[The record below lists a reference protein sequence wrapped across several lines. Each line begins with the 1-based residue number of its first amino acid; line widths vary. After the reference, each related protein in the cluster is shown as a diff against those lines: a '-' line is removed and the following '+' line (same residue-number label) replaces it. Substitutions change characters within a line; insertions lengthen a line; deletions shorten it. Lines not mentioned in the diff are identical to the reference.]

1 LNPPAGQAI
10 IGFDTATGVLA
21 LGLAVADS
29 AVPGSPDKRY
39 YLEIDGGQKHSELI
53 MDAADTLT
61 ALAGL
66 QKEALTAAACMEGP
80 GSFTGLRIGFAAAKG
95 IALAL
100 HIPVIPVPT
109 LDCMAAPFS
118 FWPGIVIPSIDAKKN
133 AFFTALYRE
142 GKLISPYMDCTS
154 EELAGAVRN
163 HTGQNRDSLLLTGPG
178 TPLLY
183 PALTA
188 IFPGLHTAPSC
199 GRSCITDLLN
209 LARNMDILDHVEYV
223 NSGPVYIRKSDAEL
237 NG

>member
-1 LNPPAGQAI
+1 LTLPAGPAL

-29 AVPGSPDKRY
+29 ALPGAAGKRY
-39 YLEIDGGQKHSELI
+39 YLEIDGGQKHSALI

-66 QKEALTAAACMEGP
+66 GKEALTAAACMEGP

-100 HIPVIPVPT
+100 GIPVIPVPT
-109 LDCMAAPFS
+109 LDCMAAPFP
-118 FWPGIVIPSIDAKKN
+118 FWPGIVVPSIDARKN
-133 AFFTALYRE
+133 AFFTALYRG
-142 GKLISPYMDCTS
+142 GKRISPCMDCTP
-154 EELAGAVRN
+154 EELIAALKTQGE
-163 HTGQNRDSLLLTGPG
+163 QNGEGLLVTGPG

-183 PALTA
+183 PALA
-188 IFPGLHTAPSC
+188 AVFPKLHADPSC
-199 GRSCITDLLN
+199 GRSRIAELLN
-209 LARNMDILDHVEYV
+209 LAENMGILDHV

>member
-1 LNPPAGQAI
+1 VTPSAGPAI
-10 IGFDTATGVLA
+10 IGFDTAADILA
-21 LGLAVADS
+21 LGLALADP
-29 AVPGSPDKRY
+29 AGPGFQGKRY
-39 YLEIDGGQKHSELI
+39 YLEIDGGQKHSELV
-53 MDAADTLT
+53 MDATDTIT

-66 QKEALTAAACMEGP
+66 KKEALTAAACMEGP

-118 FWPGIVIPSIDAKKN
+118 FWPGIVVPSIDARKN
-133 AFFTALYRE
+133 AFFAALYR
-142 GKLISPYMDCTS
+142 GGNRISPSMDCTP
-154 EELAGAVRN
+154 EELIEALGSHA
-163 HTGQNRDSLLLTGPG
+163 GQNRDGLLLTGPG

-183 PALTA
+183 PALA
-188 IFPGLHTAPSC
+188 AAFPKLYADPSC
-199 GRSCITDLLN
+199 RRSRIAELLN
-209 LARNMDILDHVEYV
+209 LAGNVDILDYV

>member
-1 LNPPAGQAI
+1 LTPPPGTAI

-21 LGLAVADS
+21 LGLAVADP
-29 AVPGSPDKRY
+29 ALPGSAGRRY
-39 YLEIDGGQKHSELI
+39 YLEIDGGQKHSGLVME
-53 MDAADTLT
+53 AADTLT

-66 QKEALTAAACMEGP
+66 GKEALTAAACMEGP

-118 FWPGIVIPSIDAKKN
+118 FWPGIVVPSIDARKN
-133 AFFTALYRE
+133 AFFTALYSG
-142 GKLISPYMDCTS
+142 GKRISPCMDCTP
-154 EELAGAVRN
+154 EELIGAVGSHAEQSR
-163 HTGQNRDSLLLTGPG
+163 GGLLLTGPG

-188 IFPGLHTAPSC
+188 VFPKLRADPSC
-199 GRSCITDLLN
+199 RRSRIDELLN
-209 LARNMDILDHVEYV
+209 LAGNMGILDHV